1 MGKADF
7 VAMRRV
13 LLCVLLL
20 AASVQLCV
28 ASTAEG
34 ALVVTEL
41 SDPVEQGGKSDG
53 EAAAL
58 TTTDML
64 LKKMYKTIPYK
75 AQCGALA
82 DDATNIE
89 SRAKMSFGA
98 CAVHCTAEF
107 KCKSFEYDHAKGHCS
122 ISPRQ
127 LLTKTSAGAAL
138 ACATKNV
145 LVTSSMQLPSKPD
158 VFTKR
163 VSQVA
168 EEKQEVQKEAKVDA
182 KAVVQKV
189 HATAQN
195 QVTALTKKVEEVKA
209 QKTDAETKEKV
220 EEANAVKQIH
230 RADKL
235 KTEIKQ
241 EATVKTAVVEDK
253 KQSQQ
258 KLAASQR
265 EVHQLRKQLAES
277 QTETESTKVSLKK
290 LKAPEEA
297 PEKASETAAEKAAE
311 EAPEKAAEKDAEK
324 DAEKAPEKDAE
335 TAPEKDAETAPE
347 KDAEKDAEKAPEK
360 APEKVAPQLEMKAER
375 WRLETVDLALK
386 ETQDKIKKLKA
397 KASEI
402 SRGAVA
408 CHVMVP
414 KLEARLK
421 DGGSEAEIRA
431 KKEKKELEKLTA
443 EFDSLAAEEKTA
455 NAQRETM
462 ILTASE
468 EKKTNEGLE
477 EQLHQL
483 NGNELELSKALTLAH
498 DAASEHADKVD
509 KYNKQ
514 ANDVKKSNR
523 ILAGKAKMK
532 DVCEKSGANDIAKCK
547 KESSKRCKNLE
558 KKVNKKHE
566 AYTVGAAGFRMCAAE
581 LKAAQS
587 QTGEMREMIAKSET
601 ILTDHAAQ
609 LEASKGQMR
618 DSVVSDLTPKLTKQ
632 ARDTCNHKLEQA
644 ISKVANKKPISR
656 KCQVCA
662 KLDPKIQASLGVQ
675 CGDCD

>member
-7 VAMRRV
+7 VAMGRV

-324 DAEKAPEKDAE
+324 DAE

-421 DGGSEAEIRA
+421 DGGSEAEIRV

-462 ILTASE
+462 ISTASE

-532 DVCEKSGANDIAKCK
+532 DVCEKSGANDIANCK

-581 LKAAQS
+581 LQAAQS

-618 DSVVSDLTPKLTKQ
+618 DSVVSDLTPKITKQ
-632 ARDTCNHKLEQA
+632 ARDTCNRKLEQA
-644 ISKVANKKPISR
+644 ISKVANKKRISR

>member
-7 VAMRRV
+7 VAMGRV

-258 KLAASQR
+258 KLAASHR

-297 PEKASETAAEKAAE
+297 PEKASE
-311 EAPEKAAEKDAEK
+311 KDAEK

-335 TAPEKDAETAPE
+335 TAPEKDAEKAPE

-462 ILTASE
+462 ISTASE

-532 DVCEKSGANDIAKCK
+532 DVCEKSGANDIANCK

-581 LKAAQS
+581 LQAAQS

-618 DSVVSDLTPKLTKQ
+618 DSVVSDLTPKITKQ
-632 ARDTCNHKLEQA
+632 ARDTCNRKLEQA
-644 ISKVANKKPISR
+644 ISKVANKKRISR

>member
-7 VAMRRV
+7 VAMGRV

-145 LVTSSMQLPSKPD
+145 LVTSSMQLPSKH
-158 VFTKR
+158 
-163 VSQVA
+163 
-168 EEKQEVQKEAKVDA
+168 EVQKEAKVDA

-290 LKAPEEA
+290 LKAPEGA

-324 DAEKAPEKDAE
+324 DA
-335 TAPEKDAETAPE
+335 
-347 KDAEKDAEKAPEK
+347 EK

-462 ILTASE
+462 ISTASE

-514 ANDVKKSNR
+514 ANDV
-523 ILAGKAKMK
+523 
-532 DVCEKSGANDIAKCK
+532 
-547 KESSKRCKNLE
+547 
-558 KKVNKKHE
+558 
-566 AYTVGAAGFRMCAAE
+566 
-581 LKAAQS
+581 
-587 QTGEMREMIAKSET
+587 
-601 ILTDHAAQ
+601 
-609 LEASKGQMR
+609 
-618 DSVVSDLTPKLTKQ
+618 
-632 ARDTCNHKLEQA
+632 
-644 ISKVANKKPISR
+644 
-656 KCQVCA
+656 
-662 KLDPKIQASLGVQ
+662 
-675 CGDCD
+675 

>member
-7 VAMRRV
+7 VAMGRV

-297 PEKASETAAEKAAE
+297 PETAAEKAAE

-324 DAEKAPEKDAE
+324 DAEKAP
-335 TAPEKDAETAPE
+335 
-347 KDAEKDAEKAPEK
+347 EKDAEKAPEK

-483 NGNELELSKALTLAH
+483 NGNDLELSKALTLAH
-498 DAASEHADKVD
+498 DAASEHADKV
-509 KYNKQ
+509 
-514 ANDVKKSNR
+514 
-523 ILAGKAKMK
+523 
-532 DVCEKSGANDIAKCK
+532 
-547 KESSKRCKNLE
+547 
-558 KKVNKKHE
+558 
-566 AYTVGAAGFRMCAAE
+566 
-581 LKAAQS
+581 
-587 QTGEMREMIAKSET
+587 
-601 ILTDHAAQ
+601 
-609 LEASKGQMR
+609 
-618 DSVVSDLTPKLTKQ
+618 
-632 ARDTCNHKLEQA
+632 
-644 ISKVANKKPISR
+644 
-656 KCQVCA
+656 
-662 KLDPKIQASLGVQ
+662 
-675 CGDCD
+675 

>member
-7 VAMRRV
+7 VAMGRV

-195 QVTALTKKVEEVKA
+195 QVTALTTKVEEVKA

-311 EAPEKAAEKDAEK
+311 EAPEKAAEKDAE
-324 DAEKAPEKDAE
+324 
-335 TAPEKDAETAPE
+335 T
-347 KDAEKDAEKAPEK
+347 DAEKAPEK

>member
-7 VAMRRV
+7 VAMGRV

-297 PEKASETAAEKAAE
+297 PEKASETAAEK
-311 EAPEKAAEKDAEK
+311 

-397 KASEI
+397 KTSEI

-408 CHVMVP
+408 YHVMVP

-462 ILTASE
+462 ISTASE

-532 DVCEKSGANDIAKCK
+532 DVCEKSGANDIANCK

-581 LKAAQS
+581 LQAAQS

-618 DSVVSDLTPKLTKQ
+618 DSVVSDLTPKITKQ
-632 ARDTCNHKLEQA
+632 ARDTCNRKLEQA
-644 ISKVANKKPISR
+644 ISKVANKKRISR

>member
-1 MGKADF
+1 
-7 VAMRRV
+7 
-13 LLCVLLL
+13 
-20 AASVQLCV
+20 
-28 ASTAEG
+28 
-34 ALVVTEL
+34 
-41 SDPVEQGGKSDG
+41 
-53 EAAAL
+53 
-58 TTTDML
+58 
-64 LKKMYKTIPYK
+64 
-75 AQCGALA
+75 
-82 DDATNIE
+82 
-89 SRAKMSFGA
+89 
-98 CAVHCTAEF
+98 
-107 KCKSFEYDHAKGHCS
+107 
-122 ISPRQ
+122 
-127 LLTKTSAGAAL
+127 
-138 ACATKNV
+138 
-145 LVTSSMQLPSKPD
+145 MQLPSKPD

-235 KTEIKQ
+235 KTEIRQ

-297 PEKASETAAEKAAE
+297 PEKA
-311 EAPEKAAEKDAEK
+311 AEKDAEK

-335 TAPEKDAETAPE
+335 TAPEKDAET
-347 KDAEKDAEKAPEK
+347 APEK

-462 ILTASE
+462 ISTASE

-483 NGNELELSKALTLAH
+483 NGNELEL
-498 DAASEHADKVD
+498 
-509 KYNKQ
+509 
-514 ANDVKKSNR
+514 
-523 ILAGKAKMK
+523 
-532 DVCEKSGANDIAKCK
+532 
-547 KESSKRCKNLE
+547 
-558 KKVNKKHE
+558 
-566 AYTVGAAGFRMCAAE
+566 
-581 LKAAQS
+581 
-587 QTGEMREMIAKSET
+587 
-601 ILTDHAAQ
+601 
-609 LEASKGQMR
+609 
-618 DSVVSDLTPKLTKQ
+618 
-632 ARDTCNHKLEQA
+632 
-644 ISKVANKKPISR
+644 
-656 KCQVCA
+656 
-662 KLDPKIQASLGVQ
+662 
-675 CGDCD
+675 

>member
-7 VAMRRV
+7 VAMGRV

-145 LVTSSMQLPSKPD
+145 LITSSMQLPSKPD

-220 EEANAVKQIH
+220 
-230 RADKL
+230 
-235 KTEIKQ
+235 
-241 EATVKTAVVEDK
+241 
-253 KQSQQ
+253 
-258 KLAASQR
+258 
-265 EVHQLRKQLAES
+265 HQLRKQLAES

-311 EAPEKAAEKDAEK
+311 EAPEKAAEKDA
-324 DAEKAPEKDAE
+324 
-335 TAPEKDAETAPE
+335 EKDAETAPE

-402 SRGAVA
+402 
-408 CHVMVP
+408 
-414 KLEARLK
+414 
-421 DGGSEAEIRA
+421 
-431 KKEKKELEKLTA
+431 
-443 EFDSLAAEEKTA
+443 
-455 NAQRETM
+455 
-462 ILTASE
+462 
-468 EKKTNEGLE
+468 
-477 EQLHQL
+477 
-483 NGNELELSKALTLAH
+483 
-498 DAASEHADKVD
+498 
-509 KYNKQ
+509 
-514 ANDVKKSNR
+514 
-523 ILAGKAKMK
+523 
-532 DVCEKSGANDIAKCK
+532 
-547 KESSKRCKNLE
+547 
-558 KKVNKKHE
+558 
-566 AYTVGAAGFRMCAAE
+566 
-581 LKAAQS
+581 
-587 QTGEMREMIAKSET
+587 
-601 ILTDHAAQ
+601 
-609 LEASKGQMR
+609 
-618 DSVVSDLTPKLTKQ
+618 
-632 ARDTCNHKLEQA
+632 
-644 ISKVANKKPISR
+644 
-656 KCQVCA
+656 
-662 KLDPKIQASLGVQ
+662 
-675 CGDCD
+675 

>member
-7 VAMRRV
+7 VAMGRV

-28 ASTAEG
+28 ASASEG

-41 SDPVEQGGKSDG
+41 SDPVDQGKSDG

-89 SRAKMSFGA
+89 SRVKMSFGA

-122 ISPRQ
+122 ISRRQ

-138 ACATKNV
+138 ACATKNI
-145 LVTSSMQLPSKPD
+145 LVTSSMQLPSNPD

-182 KAVVQKV
+182 KAVVQKEQ
-189 HATAQN
+189 AKAQN
-195 QVTALTKKVEEVKA
+195 QVTVLTKKVEEVKA

-220 EEANAVKQIH
+220 EEANAVNQIH
-230 RADKL
+230 QADKL
-235 KTEIKQ
+235 KTKIKQ
-241 EATVKTAVVEDK
+241 EATVKKAVVEDK

-290 LKAPEEA
+290 LKTPETALEKSEAKAPENAAEKASENAPEKAPEEA
-297 PEKASETAAEKAAE
+297 AEKAPEEAAEKAAE
-311 EAPEKAAEKDAEK
+311 NAHEKAT
-324 DAEKAPEKDAE
+324 EKA
-335 TAPEKDAETAPE
+335 
-347 KDAEKDAEKAPEK
+347 
-360 APEKVAPQLEMKAER
+360 APQLETKAER
-375 WRLETVDLALK
+375 WKLETLESALM
-386 ETQDKIKKLKA
+386 EVRAKITKLKA
-397 KASEI
+397 KTSEI

-421 DGGSEAEIRA
+421 DEGASARKAAEM
-431 KKEKKELEKLTA
+431 EKKELENLTA
-443 EFDSLAAEEKTA
+443 AFDGLDAEEKAA
-455 NAQRETM
+455 NAQRQVM
-462 ILTASE
+462 ILKADE
-468 EKKTNEGLE
+468 EKKTNIALE

-483 NGNELELSKALTLAH
+483 QGNELALSKDLKLAH
-498 DAASEHADKVD
+498 DTANEHADRVAKYMEQSDDIRKV
-509 KYNKQ
+509 N
-514 ANDVKKSNR
+514 SE
-523 ILAGKAKMK
+523 LGEKAKMK
-532 DVCEKSGANDIAKCK
+532 DVCEKVGADDIKKCK
-547 KESSKRCKNLE
+547 QQSAAKCKNLE
-558 KKVNKKHE
+558 KRVNKKHE
-566 AYTVGAAGFRMCAAE
+566 AYKLSGAAYRMCASE
-581 LKAAQS
+581 LTAANS
-587 QTGEMREMIAKSET
+587 QLTEMRELVAKSET
-601 ILTDHAAQ
+601 ILTDHASE
-609 LEASKGQMR
+609 LERSTAAMKE
-618 DSVVSDLTPKLTKQ
+618 SVRNELTPKITKQ
-632 ARDTCNHKLEQA
+632 ARDKCDKKLERA
-644 ISKVANKKPISR
+644 IARVANKKPISR

-662 KLDPKIQASLGVQ
+662 KLNPKIQVSLGVQ
-675 CGDCD
+675 CGDC

>member
-1 MGKADF
+1 MG
-7 VAMRRV
+7 
-13 LLCVLLL
+13 
-20 AASVQLCV
+20 
-28 ASTAEG
+28 
-34 ALVVTEL
+34 
-41 SDPVEQGGKSDG
+41 
-53 EAAAL
+53 
-58 TTTDML
+58 
-64 LKKMYKTIPYK
+64 
-75 AQCGALA
+75 
-82 DDATNIE
+82 
-89 SRAKMSFGA
+89 
-98 CAVHCTAEF
+98 
-107 KCKSFEYDHAKGHCS
+107 
-122 ISPRQ
+122 
-127 LLTKTSAGAAL
+127 GAAL

-258 KLAASQR
+258 KLAAPQR

-324 DAEKAPEKDAE
+324 DTEKAPEKDAE
-335 TAPEKDAETAPE
+335 T
-347 KDAEKDAEKAPEK
+347 

-386 ETQDKIKKLKA
+386 ETQEKIKKLKA

-462 ILTASE
+462 ILTPSE

-547 KESSKRCKNLE
+547 QESSKRCKNLE

-662 KLDPKIQASLGVQ
+662 KLNPKIQASLGVQ

>member
-7 VAMRRV
+7 VAMGRV

-98 CAVHCTAEF
+98 CAVQCTAEF

-127 LLTKTSAGAAL
+127 LLTKTSTGAAL

-168 EEKQEVQKEAKVDA
+168 EEKQEVQKEA
-182 KAVVQKV
+182 
-189 HATAQN
+189 
-195 QVTALTKKVEEVKA
+195 
-209 QKTDAETKEKV
+209 KEKV

-290 LKAPEEA
+290 LKAPEKA
-297 PEKASETAAEKAAE
+297 PEKASETAAEKA
-311 EAPEKAAEKDAEK
+311 
-324 DAEKAPEKDAE
+324 AEKAPEKDAE
-335 TAPEKDAETAPE
+335 TAPEKDAET
-347 KDAEKDAEKAPEK
+347 
-360 APEKVAPQLEMKAER
+360 
-375 WRLETVDLALK
+375 VDLALK
-386 ETQDKIKKLKA
+386 E
-397 KASEI
+397 
-402 SRGAVA
+402 
-408 CHVMVP
+408 
-414 KLEARLK
+414 
-421 DGGSEAEIRA
+421 
-431 KKEKKELEKLTA
+431 
-443 EFDSLAAEEKTA
+443 
-455 NAQRETM
+455 
-462 ILTASE
+462 
-468 EKKTNEGLE
+468 
-477 EQLHQL
+477 
-483 NGNELELSKALTLAH
+483 
-498 DAASEHADKVD
+498 
-509 KYNKQ
+509 
-514 ANDVKKSNR
+514 
-523 ILAGKAKMK
+523 
-532 DVCEKSGANDIAKCK
+532 
-547 KESSKRCKNLE
+547 
-558 KKVNKKHE
+558 
-566 AYTVGAAGFRMCAAE
+566 
-581 LKAAQS
+581 
-587 QTGEMREMIAKSET
+587 
-601 ILTDHAAQ
+601 
-609 LEASKGQMR
+609 
-618 DSVVSDLTPKLTKQ
+618 
-632 ARDTCNHKLEQA
+632 
-644 ISKVANKKPISR
+644 
-656 KCQVCA
+656 
-662 KLDPKIQASLGVQ
+662 
-675 CGDCD
+675 

>member
-7 VAMRRV
+7 VAMGRV

-163 VSQVA
+163 VSQDA

-311 EAPEKAAEKDAEK
+311 EAAEEAPEKAAEKDAEK
-324 DAEKAPEKDAE
+324 
-335 TAPEKDAETAPE
+335 APEKDAETAPE

-386 ETQDKIKKLKA
+386 ETQEKIKKLKA

-408 CHVMVP
+408 CHDMVP

>member
-1 MGKADF
+1 MGKHKSDKSP
-7 VAMRRV
+7 
-13 LLCVLLL
+13 
-20 AASVQLCV
+20 ASKK
-28 ASTAEG
+28 AS
-34 ALVVTEL
+34 
-41 SDPVEQGGKSDG
+41 SQEQGNVG
-53 EAAAL
+53 ES
-58 TTTDML
+58 TTVWDDNVDTTNTL
-64 LKKMYKTIPYK
+64 LEKMYKSIPYK

-98 CAVHCTAEF
+98 CTVHCTAEF

-311 EAPEKAAEKDAEK
+311 EAPEK
-324 DAEKAPEKDAE
+324 
-335 TAPEKDAETAPE
+335 DAETAPE

-443 EFDSLAAEEKTA
+443 EFDSLAAEEKT
-455 NAQRETM
+455 
-462 ILTASE
+462 
-468 EKKTNEGLE
+468 TNEGLE

-523 ILAGKAKMK
+523 ILAGKA
-532 DVCEKSGANDIAKCK
+532 
-547 KESSKRCKNLE
+547 
-558 KKVNKKHE
+558 
-566 AYTVGAAGFRMCAAE
+566 
-581 LKAAQS
+581 
-587 QTGEMREMIAKSET
+587 
-601 ILTDHAAQ
+601 
-609 LEASKGQMR
+609 
-618 DSVVSDLTPKLTKQ
+618 
-632 ARDTCNHKLEQA
+632 
-644 ISKVANKKPISR
+644 
-656 KCQVCA
+656 
-662 KLDPKIQASLGVQ
+662 
-675 CGDCD
+675 

>member
-7 VAMRRV
+7 VAMGRV

-195 QVTALTKKVEEVKA
+195 QVTALTTKVEEVKA

-311 EAPEKAAEKDAEK
+311 EAPEKAA
-324 DAEKAPEKDAE
+324 
-335 TAPEKDAETAPE
+335 E

>member
-1 MGKADF
+1 MGKHKSDKSP
-7 VAMRRV
+7 
-13 LLCVLLL
+13 
-20 AASVQLCV
+20 ASKK
-28 ASTAEG
+28 AS
-34 ALVVTEL
+34 
-41 SDPVEQGGKSDG
+41 SQEQGNVG
-53 EAAAL
+53 ES
-58 TTTDML
+58 TTVWDDNVDTTNTL
-64 LKKMYKTIPYK
+64 LEKMYKTIPYK

-82 DDATNIE
+82 DDATNFE

-98 CAVHCTAEF
+98 CTVRCTSEF

-158 VFTKR
+158 VFTKQ

-311 EAPEKAAEKDAEK
+311 EAPEKAAEKAAEK

-347 KDAEKDAEKAPEK
+347 KDAETAPEKDAEK
-360 APEKVAPQLEMKAER
+360 APEKVAPQLEMKAEH

-455 NAQRETM
+455 
-462 ILTASE
+462 
-468 EKKTNEGLE
+468 
-477 EQLHQL
+477 
-483 NGNELELSKALTLAH
+483 
-498 DAASEHADKVD
+498 
-509 KYNKQ
+509 
-514 ANDVKKSNR
+514 
-523 ILAGKAKMK
+523 
-532 DVCEKSGANDIAKCK
+532 
-547 KESSKRCKNLE
+547 
-558 KKVNKKHE
+558 
-566 AYTVGAAGFRMCAAE
+566 
-581 LKAAQS
+581 
-587 QTGEMREMIAKSET
+587 
-601 ILTDHAAQ
+601 
-609 LEASKGQMR
+609 
-618 DSVVSDLTPKLTKQ
+618 
-632 ARDTCNHKLEQA
+632 
-644 ISKVANKKPISR
+644 
-656 KCQVCA
+656 
-662 KLDPKIQASLGVQ
+662 
-675 CGDCD
+675 

>member
-1 MGKADF
+1 MG
-7 VAMRRV
+7 
-13 LLCVLLL
+13 
-20 AASVQLCV
+20 
-28 ASTAEG
+28 
-34 ALVVTEL
+34 
-41 SDPVEQGGKSDG
+41 
-53 EAAAL
+53 
-58 TTTDML
+58 
-64 LKKMYKTIPYK
+64 
-75 AQCGALA
+75 
-82 DDATNIE
+82 
-89 SRAKMSFGA
+89 
-98 CAVHCTAEF
+98 
-107 KCKSFEYDHAKGHCS
+107 
-122 ISPRQ
+122 
-127 LLTKTSAGAAL
+127 GAAL

-297 PEKASETAAEKAAE
+297 PEKASETA
-311 EAPEKAAEKDAEK
+311 
-324 DAEKAPEKDAE
+324 
-335 TAPEKDAETAPE
+335 PE

-397 KASEI
+397 KTSEI

-431 KKEKKELEKLTA
+431 QKEKKELEKLTA
-443 EFDSLAAEEKTA
+443 EFDSLAAEEETA
-455 NAQRETM
+455 NGQRETM
-462 ILTASE
+462 ILKVAE
-468 EKKTNEGLE
+468 EKKTNDALE

-498 DAASEHADKVD
+498 DAANEHADKVD

-514 ANDVKKSNR
+514 TNDVKKTNR

-532 DVCEKSGANDIAKCK
+532 DVCEKGGANDIAKCK

-662 KLDPKIQASLGVQ
+662 KLNPKIQASLGVQ

>member
-7 VAMRRV
+7 VAMGRV

-311 EAPEKAAEKDAEK
+311 EAPEK
-324 DAEKAPEKDAE
+324 DAE

-462 ILTASE
+462 ISTASE

-532 DVCEKSGANDIAKCK
+532 DVCEKSGANDIANCK

-581 LKAAQS
+581 LQAAQS

-618 DSVVSDLTPKLTKQ
+618 DSVVSDLTPKITKQ
-632 ARDTCNHKLEQA
+632 ARDTCNRKLEQA
-644 ISKVANKKPISR
+644 ISKVANKKRISR

>member
-1 MGKADF
+1 MGDF
-7 VAMRRV
+7 VAMGRV

-34 ALVVTEL
+34 ALGDTEL

-297 PEKASETAAEKAAE
+297 PEK
-311 EAPEKAAEKDAEK
+311 DAEK
-324 DAEKAPEKDAE
+324 DAEKAPEKGAE

-662 KLDPKIQASLGVQ
+662 KLNPKIQASLGVQ

>member
-7 VAMRRV
+7 VAMGRV

-311 EAPEKAAEKDAEK
+311 EAPEKDAEK

-360 APEKVAPQLEMKAER
+360 VAPQLEMKAER

-397 KASEI
+397 KTSEI

-431 KKEKKELEKLTA
+431 QKEKKELEKLTA

-455 NAQRETM
+455 NGQRETM
-462 ILTASE
+462 ILKVAE
-468 EKKTNEGLE
+468 EKKTNDALE

-498 DAASEHADKVD
+498 DAANEHADKVD

-514 ANDVKKSNR
+514 TNDVKR
-523 ILAGKAKMK
+523 
-532 DVCEKSGANDIAKCK
+532 
-547 KESSKRCKNLE
+547 
-558 KKVNKKHE
+558 
-566 AYTVGAAGFRMCAAE
+566 
-581 LKAAQS
+581 
-587 QTGEMREMIAKSET
+587 
-601 ILTDHAAQ
+601 
-609 LEASKGQMR
+609 
-618 DSVVSDLTPKLTKQ
+618 
-632 ARDTCNHKLEQA
+632 
-644 ISKVANKKPISR
+644 PIVYW
-656 KCQVCA
+656 Q
-662 KLDPKIQASLGVQ
+662 
-675 CGDCD
+675 

>member
-7 VAMRRV
+7 VAMGRV

-195 QVTALTKKVEEVKA
+195 QVTALTTKVEEVKA

-324 DAEKAPEKDAE
+324 DAEKAPEKDA
-335 TAPEKDAETAPE
+335 
-347 KDAEKDAEKAPEK
+347 
-360 APEKVAPQLEMKAER
+360 EKVAPQLEMKAER

>member
-7 VAMRRV
+7 VAMGRV

-127 LLTKTSAGAAL
+127 LHTKTSAGAAL

-265 EVHQLRKQLAES
+265 EVHQLRKQLVES

-290 LKAPEEA
+290 LKAPEGA

-311 EAPEKAAEKDAEK
+311 
-324 DAEKAPEKDAE
+324 
-335 TAPEKDAETAPE
+335 TAPEQ
-347 KDAEKDAEKAPEK
+347 DAEKDAEKAPEK

-462 ILTASE
+462 ISTASE

-532 DVCEKSGANDIAKCK
+532 DVCEKSGANDIANCK

-581 LKAAQS
+581 LQAAQS

-618 DSVVSDLTPKLTKQ
+618 DSVVSDLTPKITKQ
-632 ARDTCNHKLEQA
+632 ARDTCNRKLEQA
-644 ISKVANKKPISR
+644 ISKVANKKRISR

>member
-1 MGKADF
+1 MG
-7 VAMRRV
+7 
-13 LLCVLLL
+13 
-20 AASVQLCV
+20 
-28 ASTAEG
+28 
-34 ALVVTEL
+34 
-41 SDPVEQGGKSDG
+41 
-53 EAAAL
+53 
-58 TTTDML
+58 
-64 LKKMYKTIPYK
+64 
-75 AQCGALA
+75 
-82 DDATNIE
+82 
-89 SRAKMSFGA
+89 
-98 CAVHCTAEF
+98 
-107 KCKSFEYDHAKGHCS
+107 
-122 ISPRQ
+122 
-127 LLTKTSAGAAL
+127 GAAL

-297 PEKASETAAEKAAE
+297 PEKASETAAEK
-311 EAPEKAAEKDAEK
+311 
-324 DAEKAPEKDAE
+324 
-335 TAPEKDAETAPE
+335 
-347 KDAEKDAEKAPEK
+347 DAEKDAEKAPEK

-431 KKEKKELEKLTA
+431 KKEKKA
-443 EFDSLAAEEKTA
+443 
-455 NAQRETM
+455 
-462 ILTASE
+462 
-468 EKKTNEGLE
+468 NEGLE

-662 KLDPKIQASLGVQ
+662 KLNPKIQASLGVQ
-675 CGDCD
+675 CEDCN

>member
-7 VAMRRV
+7 VAMGRV

-98 CAVHCTAEF
+98 CTVRCTSEF

-182 KAVVQKV
+182 KAVDQKV

-324 DAEKAPEKDAE
+324 APEKDAE

-360 APEKVAPQLEMKAER
+360 APEKVAPQLEMNAER

-462 ILTASE
+462 ISTASE

-483 NGNELELSKALTLAH
+483 DGNELELSKALTLAH

-532 DVCEKSGANDIAKCK
+532 DVCEKSGANDIANCK

-581 LKAAQS
+581 LQAAQS

-618 DSVVSDLTPKLTKQ
+618 DSVVSDL
-632 ARDTCNHKLEQA
+632 
-644 ISKVANKKPISR
+644 I
-656 KCQVCA
+656 
-662 KLDPKIQASLGVQ
+662 
-675 CGDCD
+675 

>member
-7 VAMRRV
+7 VAMGRV

-311 EAPEKAAEKDAEK
+311 EAPEKAAEKAAEK

-347 KDAEKDAEKAPEK
+347 KDA
-360 APEKVAPQLEMKAER
+360 EKVAPQLEMKAER

-402 SRGAVA
+402 SRGA
-408 CHVMVP
+408 
-414 KLEARLK
+414 
-421 DGGSEAEIRA
+421 
-431 KKEKKELEKLTA
+431 
-443 EFDSLAAEEKTA
+443 
-455 NAQRETM
+455 
-462 ILTASE
+462 
-468 EKKTNEGLE
+468 
-477 EQLHQL
+477 
-483 NGNELELSKALTLAH
+483 
-498 DAASEHADKVD
+498 
-509 KYNKQ
+509 
-514 ANDVKKSNR
+514 
-523 ILAGKAKMK
+523 
-532 DVCEKSGANDIAKCK
+532 
-547 KESSKRCKNLE
+547 
-558 KKVNKKHE
+558 
-566 AYTVGAAGFRMCAAE
+566 
-581 LKAAQS
+581 
-587 QTGEMREMIAKSET
+587 
-601 ILTDHAAQ
+601 
-609 LEASKGQMR
+609 
-618 DSVVSDLTPKLTKQ
+618 
-632 ARDTCNHKLEQA
+632 
-644 ISKVANKKPISR
+644 
-656 KCQVCA
+656 
-662 KLDPKIQASLGVQ
+662 
-675 CGDCD
+675 

>member
-1 MGKADF
+1 MG
-7 VAMRRV
+7 
-13 LLCVLLL
+13 
-20 AASVQLCV
+20 
-28 ASTAEG
+28 
-34 ALVVTEL
+34 
-41 SDPVEQGGKSDG
+41 
-53 EAAAL
+53 
-58 TTTDML
+58 
-64 LKKMYKTIPYK
+64 
-75 AQCGALA
+75 
-82 DDATNIE
+82 
-89 SRAKMSFGA
+89 
-98 CAVHCTAEF
+98 
-107 KCKSFEYDHAKGHCS
+107 
-122 ISPRQ
+122 
-127 LLTKTSAGAAL
+127 GAAL

-265 EVHQLRKQLAES
+265 EVHQLRRQLAES

-347 KDAEKDAEKAPEK
+347 KDAEKDPEK

-386 ETQDKIKKLKA
+386 ETQEKIKKLKA

-632 ARDTCNHKLEQA
+632 LGTRVTTSS
-644 ISKVANKKPISR
+644 SKRSR
-656 KCQVCA
+656 KSLIRNQLAGNARCVQSWT
-662 KLDPKIQASLGVQ
+662 PKFRLLSVSNVEIAINLAEL
-675 CGDCD
+675 

>member
-7 VAMRRV
+7 VAMGRV

-168 EEKQEVQKEAKVDA
+168 EERQEVQKEAKVDA

-297 PEKASETAAEKAAE
+297 PEKASETAAEKA
-311 EAPEKAAEKDAEK
+311 
-324 DAEKAPEKDAE
+324 
-335 TAPEKDAETAPE
+335 
-347 KDAEKDAEKAPEK
+347 AEKAPEK

-498 DAASEHADKVD
+498 DAANEHADKVD

-514 ANDVKKSNR
+514 TNDVKKTNR

>member
-1 MGKADF
+1 MGDF
-7 VAMRRV
+7 VAMGRV

-34 ALVVTEL
+34 ALGDTEL

-277 QTETESTKVSLKK
+277 QTETESTQVSLKK

-311 EAPEKAAEKDAEK
+311 EAPEKAA
-324 DAEKAPEKDAE
+324 
-335 TAPEKDAETAPE
+335 
-347 KDAEKDAEKAPEK
+347 
-360 APEKVAPQLEMKAER
+360 PQLEMKAER

-397 KASEI
+397 KTSEI

-431 KKEKKELEKLTA
+431 QKEKKELEKLTA

-455 NAQRETM
+455 NGQRETM
-462 ILTASE
+462 ILKVAE
-468 EKKTNEGLE
+468 EKKTNDALE

-498 DAASEHADKVD
+498 DAANEHADKVD

-514 ANDVKKSNR
+514 TNDVKKTNR

-662 KLDPKIQASLGVQ
+662 KLNPKIQASLGVQ
-675 CGDCD
+675 CGDCN

>member
-7 VAMRRV
+7 VAMGRV

-297 PEKASETAAEKAAE
+297 PEKASETA
-311 EAPEKAAEKDAEK
+311 
-324 DAEKAPEKDAE
+324 
-335 TAPEKDAETAPE
+335 PE

-421 DGGSEAEIRA
+421 DGGSEAEIRV

-462 ILTASE
+462 ISTASE

-483 NGNELELSKALTLAH
+483 NGNDLELSKALTLAH

-532 DVCEKSGANDIAKCK
+532 DVCEKSGANDIANCK

-581 LKAAQS
+581 LQAAQS

-618 DSVVSDLTPKLTKQ
+618 DSVVSDLTPKITKQ
-632 ARDTCNHKLEQA
+632 ARDTCNRKLEQA
-644 ISKVANKKPISR
+644 ISKVANKKRISR

>member
-7 VAMRRV
+7 VAMGRV

-34 ALVVTEL
+34 ALGDTEL

-297 PEKASETAAEKAAE
+297 PEKASETA
-311 EAPEKAAEKDAEK
+311 
-324 DAEKAPEKDAE
+324 
-335 TAPEKDAETAPE
+335 PE

-397 KASEI
+397 KTSEI

-431 KKEKKELEKLTA
+431 QKEKKELEKLTA

-455 NAQRETM
+455 NGQRETM
-462 ILTASE
+462 ILKVAE

-498 DAASEHADKVD
+498 DAANEHADKVD

-514 ANDVKKSNR
+514 TNDVKKTNR

>member
-1 MGKADF
+1 MGDF
-7 VAMRRV
+7 VAMGRV

-34 ALVVTEL
+34 ALGDTEL

-158 VFTKR
+158 VFTNW

-297 PEKASETAAEKAAE
+297 PEKASEKASETAAEKAAE

-324 DAEKAPEKDAE
+324 DAEKAP
-335 TAPEKDAETAPE
+335 
-347 KDAEKDAEKAPEK
+347 EKDAEKAPEK

-386 ETQDKIKKLKA
+386 ETQEKIKKLKA

-431 KKEKKELEKLTA
+431 QKEKKELEKLTA
-443 EFDSLAAEEKTA
+443 EFDSRAAEEKTA
-455 NAQRETM
+455 NGQRETM

-662 KLDPKIQASLGVQ
+662 KLNPKIQASLGVQ
-675 CGDCD
+675 CGDCN

>member
-1 MGKADF
+1 MGDF
-7 VAMRRV
+7 VAMGRV

-386 ETQDKIKKLKA
+386 ETQ
-397 KASEI
+397 E
-402 SRGAVA
+402 
-408 CHVMVP
+408 
-414 KLEARLK
+414 
-421 DGGSEAEIRA
+421 
-431 KKEKKELEKLTA
+431 
-443 EFDSLAAEEKTA
+443 
-455 NAQRETM
+455 
-462 ILTASE
+462 
-468 EKKTNEGLE
+468 
-477 EQLHQL
+477 
-483 NGNELELSKALTLAH
+483 
-498 DAASEHADKVD
+498 
-509 KYNKQ
+509 
-514 ANDVKKSNR
+514 
-523 ILAGKAKMK
+523 
-532 DVCEKSGANDIAKCK
+532 
-547 KESSKRCKNLE
+547 
-558 KKVNKKHE
+558 
-566 AYTVGAAGFRMCAAE
+566 
-581 LKAAQS
+581 
-587 QTGEMREMIAKSET
+587 
-601 ILTDHAAQ
+601 
-609 LEASKGQMR
+609 
-618 DSVVSDLTPKLTKQ
+618 
-632 ARDTCNHKLEQA
+632 
-644 ISKVANKKPISR
+644 
-656 KCQVCA
+656 
-662 KLDPKIQASLGVQ
+662 
-675 CGDCD
+675 

>member
-1 MGKADF
+1 MG
-7 VAMRRV
+7 
-13 LLCVLLL
+13 
-20 AASVQLCV
+20 
-28 ASTAEG
+28 
-34 ALVVTEL
+34 
-41 SDPVEQGGKSDG
+41 
-53 EAAAL
+53 
-58 TTTDML
+58 
-64 LKKMYKTIPYK
+64 
-75 AQCGALA
+75 
-82 DDATNIE
+82 
-89 SRAKMSFGA
+89 
-98 CAVHCTAEF
+98 
-107 KCKSFEYDHAKGHCS
+107 
-122 ISPRQ
+122 
-127 LLTKTSAGAAL
+127 GAAL

-311 EAPEKAAEKDAEK
+311 EAPEK
-324 DAEKAPEKDAE
+324 
-335 TAPEKDAETAPE
+335 DAETAPE

-386 ETQDKIKKLKA
+386 ETQ
-397 KASEI
+397 
-402 SRGAVA
+402 
-408 CHVMVP
+408 
-414 KLEARLK
+414 
-421 DGGSEAEIRA
+421 
-431 KKEKKELEKLTA
+431 
-443 EFDSLAAEEKTA
+443 
-455 NAQRETM
+455 
-462 ILTASE
+462 
-468 EKKTNEGLE
+468 
-477 EQLHQL
+477 
-483 NGNELELSKALTLAH
+483 
-498 DAASEHADKVD
+498 
-509 KYNKQ
+509 
-514 ANDVKKSNR
+514 
-523 ILAGKAKMK
+523 
-532 DVCEKSGANDIAKCK
+532 
-547 KESSKRCKNLE
+547 
-558 KKVNKKHE
+558 
-566 AYTVGAAGFRMCAAE
+566 
-581 LKAAQS
+581 
-587 QTGEMREMIAKSET
+587 
-601 ILTDHAAQ
+601 
-609 LEASKGQMR
+609 
-618 DSVVSDLTPKLTKQ
+618 
-632 ARDTCNHKLEQA
+632 
-644 ISKVANKKPISR
+644 
-656 KCQVCA
+656 
-662 KLDPKIQASLGVQ
+662 
-675 CGDCD
+675 

>member
-7 VAMRRV
+7 VAMGRV

-335 TAPEKDAETAPE
+335 TAPEKDAE
-347 KDAEKDAEKAPEK
+347 KDAEKAPEK

-462 ILTASE
+462 ISTASE

-532 DVCEKSGANDIAKCK
+532 DVCEKSGANDIANCK

-581 LKAAQS
+581 LQAAQS

-618 DSVVSDLTPKLTKQ
+618 DSVVSDLTPKITKQ
-632 ARDTCNHKLEQA
+632 ARDTCNRKLEQA
-644 ISKVANKKPISR
+644 ISKVANKKRISR

>member
-7 VAMRRV
+7 VAMGRV

-64 LKKMYKTIPYK
+64 LKEMYKTIPYK

-290 LKAPEEA
+290 LKAPE
-297 PEKASETAAEKAAE
+297 K
-311 EAPEKAAEKDAEK
+311 
-324 DAEKAPEKDAE
+324 
-335 TAPEKDAETAPE
+335 APE

-656 KCQVCA
+656 QCQVCA

>member
-7 VAMRRV
+7 VAMGRV

-34 ALVVTEL
+34 ALGDTEL

-311 EAPEKAAEKDAEK
+311 EAPEKAAEK
-324 DAEKAPEKDAE
+324 
-335 TAPEKDAETAPE
+335 
-347 KDAEKDAEKAPEK
+347 
-360 APEKVAPQLEMKAER
+360 VAPQLEMKAER

-397 KASEI
+397 KTSEI

-431 KKEKKELEKLTA
+431 QKEKKELEKLTA

-455 NAQRETM
+455 NGQRETM
-462 ILTASE
+462 ILKRRKRTM
-468 EKKTNEGLE
+468 
-477 EQLHQL
+477 
-483 NGNELELSKALTLAH
+483 LSKNN
-498 DAASEHADKVD
+498 S
-509 KYNKQ
+509 
-514 ANDVKKSNR
+514 
-523 ILAGKAKMK
+523 
-532 DVCEKSGANDIAKCK
+532 
-547 KESSKRCKNLE
+547 
-558 KKVNKKHE
+558 
-566 AYTVGAAGFRMCAAE
+566 
-581 LKAAQS
+581 
-587 QTGEMREMIAKSET
+587 
-601 ILTDHAAQ
+601 
-609 LEASKGQMR
+609 
-618 DSVVSDLTPKLTKQ
+618 
-632 ARDTCNHKLEQA
+632 
-644 ISKVANKKPISR
+644 IS
-656 KCQVCA
+656 
-662 KLDPKIQASLGVQ
+662 
-675 CGDCD
+675 

>member
-7 VAMRRV
+7 VAMGRV

-311 EAPEKAAEKDAEK
+311 K

-335 TAPEKDAETAPE
+335 TAPEKDAQTAPE
-347 KDAEKDAEKAPEK
+347 KDAEKAAEK

-514 ANDVKKSNR
+514 TNDVKKTNR

>member
-7 VAMRRV
+7 VAMGRV

-168 EEKQEVQKEAKVDA
+168 EERQEVQKEAKVDA

-324 DAEKAPEKDAE
+324 DAEK
-335 TAPEKDAETAPE
+335 APEKDAETAPE

>member
-7 VAMRRV
+7 VAMGRV

-311 EAPEKAAEKDAEK
+311 EAPEKAAEKA
-324 DAEKAPEKDAE
+324 
-335 TAPEKDAETAPE
+335 
-347 KDAEKDAEKAPEK
+347 AEKAPEK

-386 ETQDKIKKLKA
+386 ETQEKIKKLKA

-443 EFDSLAAEEKTA
+443 EFDSLAAEEKT
-455 NAQRETM
+455 
-462 ILTASE
+462 
-468 EKKTNEGLE
+468 TNEGLE

-523 ILAGKAKMK
+523 I
-532 DVCEKSGANDIAKCK
+532 
-547 KESSKRCKNLE
+547 
-558 KKVNKKHE
+558 
-566 AYTVGAAGFRMCAAE
+566 
-581 LKAAQS
+581 
-587 QTGEMREMIAKSET
+587 
-601 ILTDHAAQ
+601 
-609 LEASKGQMR
+609 
-618 DSVVSDLTPKLTKQ
+618 
-632 ARDTCNHKLEQA
+632 
-644 ISKVANKKPISR
+644 
-656 KCQVCA
+656 
-662 KLDPKIQASLGVQ
+662 
-675 CGDCD
+675 

>member
-7 VAMRRV
+7 VAMGRV

-127 LLTKTSAGAAL
+127 LLTKTSTGAAL

-297 PEKASETAAEKAAE
+297 PEKASETA
-311 EAPEKAAEKDAEK
+311 
-324 DAEKAPEKDAE
+324 
-335 TAPEKDAETAPE
+335 
-347 KDAEKDAEKAPEK
+347 AEKAPEK